1 MMPADRRPFWRWLA
15 GPAGVALLA
24 ALLAAIVLGA
34 VGIAAAGQVDRL
46 IARSLKDDIIL
57 DRRSLLADSD
67 RLRIVAVVDAVDQR
81 IVGHADAGRPAL
93 YLVADA
99 RGRMA
104 TGNLPAWPAGLPRE
118 PGWHSL
124 ILPGRGGVGSI
135 AGDRMLVL
143 VEPVASGWW
152 LAVGRSV
159 APWDRLQHQLA
170 LIAAAAGLC
179 ALAVA
184 MAVGWVA
191 VRRGQRDVA
200 AMNAAL
206 AAFRAGALERRL
218 GRAQADAGLADLA
231 IGVDATMDH
240 VERLLRGMQR
250 LSQTVAHEL
259 KSPLSRSD
267 RQLEQGDVPGAR
279 AELSGTL
286 QLVDL
291 LLDIAA
297 NETAANT
304 GARPCDL
311 AAVVQAV
318 AELYRDVAEAAGV
331 ALDAQASPAPALA
344 DPDLLTRA
352 LANLV
357 DNAIRHSPPGGRVI
371 LSSAVGPDGAELA
384 VGDTGPGPPAD
395 SVAELMARARPGPR
409 GDGSRSSG
417 LGLRLVQA
425 IALRHGSDVAVRWTG
440 AGHVI
445 SINALQPAGT
455 TPPPM

>member
-1 MMPADRRPFWRWLA
+1 MRPDRWPGPRLLA

-24 ALLAAIVLGA
+24 ALLAAIGLGA
-34 VGIAAAGQVDRL
+34 VGVIGAAQVERL
-46 IARSLKDDIIL
+46 IERSLKADIIL
-57 DRRSLLADSD
+57 DRRSLLADVD

-99 RGRMA
+99 EGRLA
-104 TGNLPAWPAGLPRE
+104 TGNRPAWPASLPRT

-124 ILPGRGGVGSI
+124 DLPAGSGDGGGRT
-135 AGDRMLVL
+135 LVL
-143 VEPVASGWW
+143 VEPVAGRWW

-159 APWDRLQHQLA
+159 APWDGLQRQLA
-170 LIAAAAGLC
+170 LLAAAAAVL
-179 ALAVA
+179 ALAAA
-184 MAVGWVA
+184 MAVGWAA
-191 VRRGQRDVA
+191 VRRGRRDVA

-206 AAFRAGALERRL
+206 AAFRGGALDRRL
-218 GRAQADAGLADLA
+218 GRTQADAGLADLA

-250 LSQTVAHEL
+250 LSQTMAHEL
-259 KSPLSRSD
+259 KSPLSRAD
-267 RQLEQGDVPGAR
+267 QQLERQDLAAAR
-279 AELSGTL
+279 AEIAGTL
-286 QLVDL
+286 HLVDM

-297 NETAANT
+297 NETAANA

-311 AAVVQAV
+311 AGIVHDV
-318 AELYRDVAEAAGV
+318 AGLYRDVADAAGV
-331 ALDAQASPAPALA
+331 ALVVQAQPAPALA

-357 DNAIRHSPPGGRVI
+357 DNAIRHSPPGSSVTI
-371 LSSAVGPDGAELA
+371 LCATGHDGAELA
-384 VGDTGPGPPAD
+384 VADAGPGPPAA
-395 SVAELMARARPGPR
+395 SVADLVARARPGLRP
-409 GDGSRSSG
+409 DGSRSSG

-425 IALRHGSDVAVRWTG
+425 IALRHGTEVTVQWTG

-455 TPPPM
+455 APPPM